1 MIYYLIAFATL
12 IVAYLLG
19 SINFAVIFSSL
30 FMKQDVRTM
39 GSGNA
44 GATNVL
50 RNGGVLPGALTFIC
64 DALKGFVASYIGYLV
79 FGYMMHFTTWSFA
92 IYGAYACGTA
102 CMLGHVFPMFY
113 QFKGGK
119 GVATS
124 VGIFAVCCPIAIVIG
139 LIAFVVVTLIS
150 RYVSLASIIA
160 TVVVVSLSIYFYD
173 IYASKYV
180 QMFFI
185 LAMGAIVILKHK
197 TNIKRLLN
205 GTESKIGK
213 GGKK

>member
-1 MIYYLIAFATL
+1 MVALAIISVVIAYLI
-12 IVAYLLG
+12 G
-19 SINFAVIFSSL
+19 SVNFAVIFSNL
-30 FMKQDVRTM
+30 FMKKDVRSM

-44 GATNVL
+44 GATNVM
-50 RNGGVLPGALTFIC
+50 RNGGFLPGALTFIC

-79 FGYMMHFTTWSFA
+79 FDYMMHFTNWSMA

-102 CMLGHVFPMFY
+102 CMLGHVFPIYY

-119 GVATS
+119 GVTTS

-139 LIAFVVVTLIS
+139 LVVFAIVTAIS
-150 RYVSLASIIA
+150 KYVSLASIIA
-160 TVVVVSLSIYFYD
+160 TVTVVSLSIYFYD
-173 IYASKYV
+173 IYASIYP
-180 QMFFI
+180 QIFFI
-185 LAMGAIVILKHK
+185 VAMGSIVILKHS
-197 TNIKRLLN
+197 TNIKRLIN